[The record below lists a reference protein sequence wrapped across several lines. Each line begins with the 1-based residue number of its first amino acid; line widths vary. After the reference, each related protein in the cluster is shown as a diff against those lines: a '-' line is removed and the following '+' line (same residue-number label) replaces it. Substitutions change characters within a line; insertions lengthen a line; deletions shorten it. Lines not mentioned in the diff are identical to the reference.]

1 MKQFFTTLALMVFSV
16 SLMAQSNIEVYTGAD
31 YANEDYYSFTLEEL
45 NNSPRNNWDI
55 AFATDNFDVSV
66 QANNGAGV
74 MVYTY
79 PNGDITA
86 WDNIDT
92 TGMYLWTPLYNS
104 IEDIEL
110 GAFNANQ
117 IDGDDFDYGW
127 GRYNMTTH
135 KITGDSLFV
144 VKTIA
149 GDYKKFWIVDANPIG
164 GVNTWDFK
172 YADIDGSNEQSIT
185 INADDYNEMN
195 FVHYSIDNNDYV
207 AKEPASSEWELLF
220 TRYYDYTIPY
230 YVTGVLANTKR
241 VTLQQVDDVDQ
252 ASFETYVEAD
262 FMPNY
267 AEVGSDWKDFNM
279 STFTYD
285 INPSRVYFAKVLNAD
300 ASDSTYWKFYFTNF
314 SGSSD
319 GMYSFTQK
327 DLTDHNSVNE
337 IQGLELFDIYPNPAN
352 TYIRLISD
360 ATRNLQYQITDISG
374 KLILQGQ
381 LEKGFNQESI
391 NISDLHSGVYHISL
405 VSSEGISSQTFIKQ

>member
-1 MKQFFTTLALMVFSV
+1 MKKLFTIFALMISAMI
-16 SLMAQSNIEVYTGAD
+16 MAQSTVEVYTGAD
-31 YANEDYYSFTLEEL
+31 YANENYYSFTLEEL
-45 NNSPRNNWDI
+45 NISPRNNWDI
-55 AFATDNFDVSV
+55 AFATDNFDVCV

-74 MVYTY
+74 EVFTY

-92 TGMYLWTPLYNS
+92 TGMYSWTPLYNS

-117 IDGDDFDYGW
+117 IVGDDFDYGW

-135 KITGDSLFV
+135 KITGDSLFI

-149 GDYKKFWIVDANPIG
+149 GNYKKFWIVTANPLG
-164 GVNTWDFK
+164 GINTWDFK
-172 YADIDGSNEQSIT
+172 YADLDGSNEQSIT
-185 INADDYNEMN
+185 INADDYKEMN

-207 AKEPASSEWELLF
+207 AKEPASTEWELLF

-267 AEVGSDWKDFNM
+267 AEIGSDWKTFNM

-285 INPSRVYFAKVLNAD
+285 VDAARVYFAKVLNAD
-300 ASDSTYWKFYFTNF
+300 ATDSTYYKLYFTNF

-319 GMYSFTQK
+319 GMYTFIQK
-327 DLTDHNSVNE
+327 DLTDHNSVSE

-360 ATRNLQYQITDISG
+360 ANKNLQYQITDISG
-374 KLILQGQ
+374 KLILEGQ

-391 NISDLHSGVYHISL
+391 NIADLRSGVYHISL
-405 VSSEGISSQTFIKQ
+405 ISNDGISSQTFIKQ